1 MGFLFGQESIY
12 LNMLKVQNISF
23 AYDELPVLKN
33 VSFTI
38 KKGQHI
44 ALIGASGCGKSTLL
58 KIIYGLLDVQEGEL
72 SWNDKKILGPLFN
85 LVPGEE
91 NMKYLS
97 QGFELSPYRSVAE
110 NIGQYLSNFE
120 PELKQGRVNE
130 LLEIVEMTHFADI
143 KVENLSGG
151 QKQRVALAK
160 ALAKRPELLLLDE
173 PFGNIDN
180 FRRSSL
186 RRNLFRYLKR
196 NKITSI
202 TATHDKTDILSF
214 ADETIVIHQGEILT
228 KENTISLYKNPS
240 NYYIASL
247 FGEVNQIQTSW
258 FTNSENQD
266 IILVYPHQ
274 LLVDTNAKLKARV
287 KNSYFKGNH
296 YLIEAVLRDTIIFFE
311 HHSELKATEMIGI
324 RLSDAL

>member
-1 MGFLFGQESIY
+1 
-12 LNMLKVQNISF
+12 MLTVKNVSF
-23 AYDELPVLKN
+23 AYDTVPVLKN
-33 VSFTI
+33 INFTI
-38 KKGQHI
+38 EKGQHI

-58 KIIYGLLDVQEGEL
+58 KIIYGLLDVDQGML
-72 SWNDKKILGPLFN
+72 FWDDQKILGPAYN
-85 LVPGEE
+85 LVPGQE

-97 QGFELSPYRSVAE
+97 QGFELQSYRTVSE

-120 PELKQGRVNE
+120 PELKLGRVNE
-130 LLEIVEMTHFADI
+130 LLEIVEMTPFADI
-143 KVENLSGG
+143 KIENLSGG

-186 RRNLFRYLKR
+186 RRNLFAYLKR

-214 ADETIVIHQGEILT
+214 AEETIVIHKGEIIT
-228 KENTISLYKNPS
+228 KGNTHNIYQNPD

-247 FGEVNQIQTSW
+247 FGEVNELSISSVVPDYDNDKTV
-258 FTNSENQD
+258 
-266 IILVYPHQ
+266 LLYPHE
-274 LLVDTNAKLKARV
+274 LKIVEDSNLTATV
-287 KNSYFKGNH
+287 KKSYFNGNH
-296 YLIEAVLRDTIIFFE
+296 FLIEAIFNNRVIFIEHPNSIEDAKEIRIHISKEIIA
-311 HHSELKATEMIGI
+311 SRT
-324 RLSDAL
+324 

>member
-1 MGFLFGQESIY
+1 
-12 LNMLKVQNISF
+12 MLTVQNVSF
-23 AYDELPVLKN
+23 AYDTQPVLKN

-38 KKGQHI
+38 EKGQHI

-72 SWNDKKILGPLFN
+72 SWNSTKILGPLFN

-97 QGFELSPYRSVAE
+97 QGFELQSYCTVSE

-120 PELKQGRVNE
+120 PELKKGRVQE
-130 LLEIVEMTHFADI
+130 LLEIVEMTGFANT

-214 ADETIVIHQGEILT
+214 ADQTIVIRQGEILT
-228 KENTISLYKNPS
+228 KENTSTLYQNPVD
-240 NYYIASL
+240 YYVASL
-247 FGEVNQIQTSW
+247 FGEVNKIQLSTLAISKESG
-258 FTNSENQD
+258 T
-266 IILVYPHQ
+266 ILVYPHEIK
-274 LLVDTNAKLKARV
+274 VTAGSTKKAKV
-287 KNSYFKGNH
+287 KNSYFNGSH
-296 YLIEAVLRDTIIFFE
+296 YLIEAILDDTVIFFD
-311 HHSELKATEMIGI
+311 HPIKLTASEIVGI
-324 RLSDAL
+324 TISEEIITNRKRI